1 MSPDIQF
8 FANAISDLGTVGFM
22 VLGTF
27 RSVQMERA
35 FVDRVYKSKALWS
48 AALMVSILLS
58 TVSTLVPIPTTGFW
72 SLIGALPLLLVV
84 VVSYAFVDRT
94 ILVAVRSDFFHR
106 NVIGWMKFRVPGYFL
121 VFAGALAGILAGT
134 LVSNASATPLWATL
148 ASDAFIIV
156 VPLTLGYA
164 AVAVV
169 VSARRTADRT
179 LKRHIL
185 LLGISLACFAAI
197 LALFAAPTTDFFVL
211 LTDALNVASL
221 YVLYRAVM
229 KLTSLGRV
237 PRDIGQAS
245 PGVPVPA
252 VHGQGPR

>member
-8 FANAISDLGTVGFM
+8 VANTITELGTTGLM

-58 TVSTLVPIPTTGFW
+58 TVSTIVPTPTTGLW
-72 SLIGALPLLLVV
+72 SLIEALPLLLVV
-84 VVSYAFVDRT
+84 VVAYAFVDRT
-94 ILVAVRSDFFHR
+94 VLIAIRSDFFHR
-106 NVIGWMKFRVPGYFL
+106 NVIGWMKFRLLGYILAFTGTL
-121 VFAGALAGILAGT
+121 GAVLAGT
-134 LVSNASATPLWATL
+134 LVSSSSATPLWATL
-148 ASDAFIIV
+148 ASDVFIVV

-164 AVAVV
+164 AVAMV

-197 LALFAAPTTDFFVL
+197 LASFAAPTTDFFVL

-221 YVLYRAVM
+221 YVLYSAVM

-237 PRDIGQAS
+237 SRDID
-245 PGVPVPA
+245 
-252 VHGQGPR
+252 